1 MSKYIAY
8 PKNLAP
14 SISNNLW
21 TLLREDAFPTDLSLH
36 GPVIV
41 SYAYWKNH
49 QKELQEKSANQAL
62 GVFFSVTDDVLHDQ
76 AIIQEGM
83 PHWGLIAVDFPI
95 FRDGRGFSTATI
107 LREQYYWEK
116 ELRAIGDVLI
126 DQLVQMARVGF
137 DAFELREDQQLD
149 VAIAQL
155 QRFPVKM
162 QNDWRGARTLL
173 QGVV

>member
-14 SISNNLW
+14 SISNNHW
-21 TLLREDAFPTDLSLH
+21 ALLRDDTFPKDLSLQ
-36 GPVIV
+36 GPLIV
-41 SYAYWKNH
+41 PYAYWKNH
-49 QKELQEKSANQAL
+49 QEELQEKSANQAL
-62 GVFFSVTDDVLHDQ
+62 GVFFSVTDDALHDQ
-76 AIIQEGM
+76 EIIQEGM

-95 FRDGRGFSTATI
+95 FRDGRGFSIATI

-137 DAFELREDQQLD
+137 DAFELREDQQLE
-149 VAIAQL
+149 VAITQL
-155 QRFPVKM
+155 KRFPVKM
-162 QNDWRGARTLL
+162 QNDWRGVRTLL
-173 QGVV
+173 QGAV